1 MGGGGDDG
9 EETGPITLPPANSK
23 PVELK
28 PLIGPPPIASKSS
41 NDPAPSAPNGLL
53 PKEILS
59 KVKKATVYVRIST
72 KEGVASGS
80 GFFAAGA
87 DNMVLTNAHV
97 VGMLQPDA
105 PAPKNVEVVLNS
117 GEGDEATFNAEVL
130 AVDRISDLAVLKIS
144 PTAKSKNAKL
154 PEALAIAGG
163 ASLQETQQVYVFGF
177 PLGEGL
183 GKNITVSQS
192 SVSSLRKTPEGEL
205 DQIQVNGGMH
215 HGNSGGPVVDAA
227 GNIVGVAVA
236 GIEGTTIN
244 FAVPA
249 ERVSSI
255 LDGRLSGILL
265 GEPVSRANKTMAM
278 AIEVEALDPLNRIKD
293 LKLDWWWGASS
304 DKIPAMRGAAP
315 AMPAGTTARQSVAL
329 KRASNGR
336 FTGEITFPSA
346 IPANKVLWLQPNY
359 ANANA
364 SDLYVQGVS
373 KEVAPP
379 PELRIATL
387 AFRPKMVRSKLKI
400 EAKSEFTFR
409 TKSGDGKTLQLAL
422 GLDAAMTEEVI
433 GVQNDNTLASNIK
446 LDSGED
452 KISASMM
459 LENKPAPGGSEL
471 SKAADSLRNVLF
483 EIGLDVQGSFARG
496 RVAGMDTVPEASRK
510 QATKLVSMIQQSLEF
525 ASIPLPNGQVR
536 PGQTWQA
543 KRNAPLAG
551 PTDDL
556 AISSTM
562 TYTYRGIRVIN
573 KKSYGVISLSM
584 RTQAGRG
591 REISATAVVNGSAVI
606 DLATGRPT
614 KVSAT
619 IDSTLGLRVELSD
632 GHRETVF
639 ARSKMELKVTRQ

>member
-1 MGGGGDDG
+1 MATTEFTCRACNTTCRSPKKLEPGTMVRCPKCALVFRLEADAMVMSSESPITKRPAVPPPPAARPSSGSQERSNSVRRDADDDRPRSSRRDDDDRDHDRRPARRKKRKQQSGANAGLIVGVGVGIVALLLLGIGGIVAGVLYWGSSEIENKTQAASNLPRAFDPANPPGIGGQTPSPRPGGGQFGPGPGANLPGGGRPGNGPPSFPSGPGAGGPGILPPTGPGAGGPGILPPAGPGDSDPSFPPMGPSGPRPGGGRGLRPPMGGGGDDG

-278 AIEVEALDPLNRIKD
+278 AIEVEALVRGGSAIAVG
-293 LKLDWWWGASS
+293 GARLE
-304 DKIPAMRGAAP
+304 AGGAAGGV
-315 AMPAGTTARQSVAL
+315 AGATV
-329 KRASNGR
+329 RAGAA
-336 FTGEITFPSA
+336 F
-346 IPANKVLWLQPNY
+346 
-359 ANANA
+359 
-364 SDLYVQGVS
+364 GVGH
-373 KEVAPP
+373 
-379 PELRIATL
+379 ATL
-387 AFRPKMVRSKLKI
+387 RAVP
-400 EAKSEFTFR
+400 
-409 TKSGDGKTLQLAL
+409 SGP
-422 GLDAAMTEEVI
+422 AAH
-433 GVQNDNTLASNIK
+433 
-446 LDSGED
+446 
-452 KISASMM
+452 
-459 LENKPAPGGSEL
+459 EL
-471 SKAADSLRNVLF
+471 LR
-483 EIGLDVQGSFARG
+483 
-496 RVAGMDTVPEASRK
+496 
-510 QATKLVSMIQQSLEF
+510 
-525 ASIPLPNGQVR
+525 
-536 PGQTWQA
+536 
-543 KRNAPLAG
+543 
-551 PTDDL
+551 
-556 AISSTM
+556 
-562 TYTYRGIRVIN
+562 
-573 KKSYGVISLSM
+573 
-584 RTQAGRG
+584 
-591 REISATAVVNGSAVI
+591 
-606 DLATGRPT
+606 
-614 KVSAT
+614 
-619 IDSTLGLRVELSD
+619 
-632 GHRETVF
+632 
-639 ARSKMELKVTRQ
+639 ARSAKAVGSHRARRADRSSSHGAV